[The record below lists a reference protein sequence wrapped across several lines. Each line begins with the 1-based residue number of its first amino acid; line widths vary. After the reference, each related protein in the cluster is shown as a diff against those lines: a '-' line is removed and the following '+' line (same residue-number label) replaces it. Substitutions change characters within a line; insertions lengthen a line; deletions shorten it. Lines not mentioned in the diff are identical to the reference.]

1 MNNRFREIFWYNR
14 LRRILTSVL
23 VLALLTGAGIGAY
36 VVYTPDLHCAE
47 GVDRPEKGAECIGV
61 SGDGYDFGVPA
72 LRRVAQ
78 AVAREN
84 RTLKSGEYATVALLL
99 PLTSTDSGTATKVI
113 NEVQGAFLEQ
123 YSANHENNDQVP
135 KIRLVLAN
143 SGRGSEQWSS
153 AVDRIKSMTG
163 APDNLRAVS
172 GIAISSP
179 STKAAVKALT
189 AAHIPVIGT
198 TITADDIANS
208 AAGDPY
214 PGLARVSPTN
224 RDEARALAQFGKVD
238 AKKAVIVQDTR
249 SSDYY
254 TSTLKTAFL
263 ALLKGAPYPPQI
275 FTSPPDSTEEG
286 TTSNTFRQ
294 ITQIICETQADTV
307 FFAGRHTQLRQFVN
321 ELGARACQERPFTI
335 LTGDE
340 ASYLGR
346 DSKLDKNA
354 LTRKVTVRYAS
365 LSHPDAWTTGTPPK
379 TGGSAADYKRFAD
392 LLAKAA
398 TPGVGPIG
406 PSQLA
411 DGQAIVAYD
420 ALTLAVHGIRNA
432 TVKGRTLPD
441 LTDVG
446 TQWPQIKGTY
456 NRIPGASGWICL
468 DNHGNPYNK
477 AVPIVQLTP
486 EGTQRFVKIAWP
498 EGKPPTQAC
507 LPPAVS

>member
-1 MNNRFREIFWYNR
+1 MNRFREIFWFTP
-14 LRRILTSVL
+14 LKRILTSALAL
-23 VLALLTGAGIGAY
+23 VLLAAAGIGAY
-36 VVYTPDLHCAE
+36 VVYTPDLHCAK

-61 SGDGYDFGVPA
+61 SGDGYDFGVPGLHA
-72 LRRVAQ
+72 VAQ

-84 RTLKSGEYATVALLL
+84 KTLKSGTYATVALLL
-99 PLTSTDSGTATKVI
+99 PLTSTDSGTATKVL

-123 YSANHENNDQVP
+123 YRANHNDNGQVP

-143 SGRGSEQWSS
+143 SGRGSEQWSH
-153 AVDRIKSMTG
+153 AVDRLKSMTD

-179 STKAAVKALT
+179 STKAAVKELT
-189 AAHIPVIGT
+189 ASHIPVIGT

-208 AAGDPY
+208 PSGDPY

-224 RDEARALAQFGKVD
+224 LDEARALAQFGKVD
-238 AKKAVIVQDTR
+238 AKRALLVQDTVTT
-249 SSDYY
+249 DYY
-254 TSTLKTAFL
+254 TSTLKAAFTT
-263 ALLKGAPYPPQI
+263 LLKGAPYAPNL
-275 FTSPPDSTEEG
+275 FTSPPDSTEDG
-286 TTSNTFRQ
+286 TTANTFDQ
-294 ITQIICETQADTV
+294 MKFLICDTRADTI
-307 FFAGRHTQLRQFVN
+307 FFAGRHTQLRQFIN
-321 ELGARACQERPFTI
+321 ALGARGCQERAFTI

-346 DSKLDKNA
+346 DTKLDKSA
-354 LTRKVTVRYAS
+354 LAKKITVRYAS
-365 LSHPDAWTTGTPPK
+365 LAHPDAWTTGTPPK
-379 TGGSAADYKRFAD
+379 TGGSAADYKTFAA

-398 TPGVGPIG
+398 GDDVGPIG

-420 ALTLAVHGIRNA
+420 AMTLAVHGIRKA
-432 TVKGRTLPD
+432 TVKGKTLPE
-441 LTDVG
+441 LADVG
-446 TQWPQIKGTY
+446 TQWTLVKGQL
-456 NRIPGASGWICL
+456 RVFGASGWICL

-477 AVPIVQLTP
+477 AVPIVELTP
-486 EGTQRFVKIAWP
+486 QGTQRFVKIAWP